1 MWKILWKRRYGDR
14 KSDIPWP
21 FKILTFRGACGQLYL
36 SVHIQE
42 ISIILMQRLKRIRR
56 NSLVIT
62 GGQASLD
69 ICLSFRYWES
79 SFQGSTV
86 GKEVEVSE
94 NIPHVSMSEST
105 LKREVSSLHMYQEGI
120 PSAFKI
126 QLACIVLAKLSE
138 GVRLIL
144 FRYA

>member
-1 MWKILWKRRYGDR
+1 MEI
-14 KSDIPWP
+14 KSDIPWL
-21 FKILTFRGACGQLYL
+21 FKILTFGGTCGQLYL

-42 ISIILMQRLKRIRR
+42 MSIILMQRLERIRR
-56 NSLVIT
+56 NSLVTT

-79 SFQGSTV
+79 SFEGSTL

-105 LKREVSSLHMYQEGI
+105 LRRELYPLHMRQEEI
-120 PSAFKI
+120 PSAIKVL
-126 QLACIVLAKLSE
+126 LACIVLAAMSE
-138 GVRLIL
+138 GVSLIL